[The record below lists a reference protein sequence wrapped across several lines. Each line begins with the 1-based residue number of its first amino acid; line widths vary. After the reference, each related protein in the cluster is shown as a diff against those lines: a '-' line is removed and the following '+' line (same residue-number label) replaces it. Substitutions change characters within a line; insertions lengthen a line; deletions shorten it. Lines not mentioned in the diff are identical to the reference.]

1 MKVASPVHMNPD
13 SQTVPE
19 SSVQVSLT
27 LSKSSVVLP
36 SGRMNRLSGI
46 ERVFCSAFCVYVIF
60 MFPWKCPGI
69 FGSNVIV
76 KFFTSRADMFS
87 ISSVLM
93 NVKSDVI
100 WMFVSGSSPKLNSS
114 IVSSDS
120 VFVNNSARRSSGFC
134 RRSSCVD
141 GDSNVAFADRYIIGI
156 ENSLYVDMFM

>member
-1 MKVASPVHMNPD
+1 MEPD
-13 SQTVPE
+13 SQTVPDI
-19 SSVQVSLT
+19 SAQFSLI

-36 SGRMNRLSGI
+36 LGRMNKLSGI
-46 ERVFCSAFCVYVIF
+46 DNVFCSAFCVYVIL
-60 MFPWKCPGI
+60 MFPWKCPGV

-76 KFFTSRADMFS
+76 RFLTSRADIFS
-87 ISSVLM
+87 ISSIST

-100 WMFVSGSSPKLNSS
+100 WMFVSVSSPKLNNS

-120 VFVNNSARRSSGFC
+120 VFVNNSARRSSGLC
-134 RRSSCVD
+134 LKSSWVD

>member
-1 MKVASPVHMNPD
+1 VKVASPVHIDPD

-19 SSVQVSLT
+19 SSAQVSLT

-36 SGRMNRLSGI
+36 SGRMNRLRGI
-46 ERVFCSAFCVYVIF
+46 ESVFCFVFCMYVML
-60 MFPWKCPGI
+60 MFPWKCPG
-69 FGSNVIV
+69 FLGSNVIV
-76 KFFTSRADMFS
+76 RFLTSLADMFS

-156 ENSLYVDMFM
+156 ENSLYVEMLM